1 MGCIVSRV
9 GAVKG
14 VRLALWA
21 CLWRAGDTCQGGLLM
36 GYVYLLVECV
46 DGLVG

>member
-1 MGCIVSRV
+1 MSYIIHCATFAID
-9 GAVKG
+9 G
-14 VRLALWA
+14 VVV
-21 CLWRAGDTCQGGLLM
+21 CLWCVIDTWQGGQLR